1 MQLPG
6 EFSPFIEKKVVFCL
20 VVGGVTPPPPL
31 SGPTTKKNTFF
42 YVCLCAHHEAQPRA
56 PSVVRFRA
64 QLHWARRLGLHQL
77 LRSGRLDVSSSLS
90 DQRLR
95 QAGH

>member
-20 VVGGVTPPPPL
+20 VVRGVSPLPPL

-42 YVCLCAHHEAQPRA
+42 MCVFPKRG
-56 PSVVRFRA
+56 VRR
-64 QLHWARRLGLHQL
+64 QL
-77 LRSGRLDVSSSLS
+77 SSKEGGGVI
-90 DQRLR
+90 RP
-95 QAGH
+95 